1 MTDGCFVILVE
12 RCVMQLTPAFFDQAS
27 IAKTSKIFKYLFQEP
42 WRNEETITDLTLYY
56 AKRVEDAKSLWSKK
70 SIEFQNA
77 YRIPDGNDWIKRQ
90 NDKKFNE
97 VKRAKADYERSLKCQ
112 TMLEE
117 FKRKRT

>member
-1 MTDGCFVILVE
+1 
-12 RCVMQLTPAFFDQAS
+12 MQLTPAFFDQAS